1 MINTKVSN
9 VIENIKGATSQ
20 LNGNINNL
28 YSNMVDPL
36 KKGIKKAKLEVPAIG
51 IVDGVDLR
59 AMPKF
64 ICYKSA
70 LIKEKILWQNLSFG
84 LLLVLTV
91 LFTVD
96 RFQINRLSK
105 LYREK
110 EYIVLPD
117 YIPVSPHTISD
128 RYVKEATET
137 FLNLLGNINSKS
149 IDRQYSKLTENMN
162 LPLRRRF
169 EEETFEWKEYVKS
182 ENITEVLKCGK
193 QEIYSSNDGKYS
205 VTALCKKETYI
216 NHEYIGAVD
225 EVIEMSLMA
234 IAPNK
239 VKRWVLNISDIK
251 RTSKKTFKVK
261 SNL

>member
-1 MINTKVSN
+1 VGDNSAVT
-9 VIENIKGATSQ
+9 
-20 LNGNINNL
+20 
-28 YSNMVDPL
+28 VDDFST
-36 KKGIKKAKLEVPAIG
+36 AKTTIAI
-51 IVDGVDLR
+51 
-59 AMPKF
+59 
-64 ICYKSA
+64 
-70 LIKEKILWQNLSFG
+70 
-84 LLLVLTV
+84 

-96 RFQINRLSK
+96 RYQINKLSK
-105 LYREK
+105 FYREK

-128 RYVKEATET
+128 SYVKEATET
-137 FLNLLGNINSKS
+137 FIALLGNINSKS
-149 IDRQYSKLTENMN
+149 IDRQYEKLVENMD
-162 LPLRRRF
+162 LSLKRRF

-182 ENITEVLKCGK
+182 ENITEILKCGK
-193 QEIYSSNDGKYS
+193 KEIYSNDSGKYDI
-205 VTALCKKETYI
+205 TALCKKETYI

-225 EVIEMSLMA
+225 EVIEMSLKA